1 LPVKALRAFAD
12 RGVVTVSQPI
22 RIVVLAGL
30 LVALAG
36 GGLVA
41 LRMRHHAST
50 STAVPPV
57 THRAVAAPT
66 TTPAPAPARHATTP
80 TRPALQLDPSLPPP
94 VRSALLHSRRAVV
107 LVYSPSS
114 ATDRTL
120 RDQVAAGAHEAGVPF
135 VPLDVDSN
143 SVAAAVF
150 GWTSAAADPETFV
163 VRRPGT
169 VTWKLLGMT
178 DSTPVAQAV
187 ASSR

>member
-57 THRAVAAPT
+57 THPAVTAPT

-80 TRPALQLDPSLPPP
+80 TRPALELDPSLPPP

-135 VPLDVDSN
+135 VPLDVDNN